1 MSHFCLKC
9 GTPLE
14 TRLLEGRD
22 REICPACSW
31 INYEML
37 KVSAG
42 VRIEKDGK
50 LLLVQ
55 RGINPWMGLWYLP
68 AGFVEVDEEPYQG
81 AIREA
86 FEETGLRVKLKNLAD
101 VYTYTDDPRGNGIV
115 VLFDAEIE
123 SGELKVTPETLAA
136 GFFSAAEIS
145 QMKFAG
151 ATVYKQVNDWL
162 QLHAE
167 VERMQA

>member
-9 GTPLE
+9 GTPLISKKIE
-14 TRLLEGRD
+14 DRE
-22 REICPACSW
+22 REICPACGW
-31 INYEML
+31 INYETL

-42 VRIEKDGK
+42 VRIEKEGR

-55 RGINPWMGLWYLP
+55 RGYNPWKGLWYLP

-86 FEETGLRVKLKNLAD
+86 FEETGLRVKLTSLVD

-115 VLFDAEIE
+115 VLFDAEIQ
-123 SGELKVTPETLAA
+123 SGELKITPETLDA
-136 GFFSAAEIS
+136 GFFSADEIYS
-145 QMKFAG
+145 MKFAG
-151 ATVYKQVNDWL
+151 VTVTKEVNDWL
-162 QLHAE
+162 HLHGHDKE
-167 VERMQA
+167 VPV